1 MKTHNSLD
9 VHADAREIEHTQ
21 PAKAVTDRR
30 ETRRIDPIETRDNL
44 DRSDEAILK
53 RGGRPSSSG
62 CMSARFSSGLV
73 PRKPLP

>member
-53 RGGRPSSSG
+53 RGGDRQ
-62 CMSARFSSGLV
+62 AV
-73 PRKPLP
+73 AA